1 VDDPI
6 ATALRHAQRELR
18 TVVAK
23 NKARKARLASIARD
37 RLGYQEY
44 LDLRDSIDKNIWS
57 TYTKLQRKDLPK
69 LGKKK
74 KKVADAN
81 GNASGSVPPSVTAV
95 PAPSPAAV
103 GFIVDDECRL
113 SLSESLKQ
121 LMETRRQWVDVVGG
135 VFEEKQRENPG
146 RIWGLPKK
154 SIYEGIEEEVKR
166 EVERSMLVDPSTDFD
181 PRTNDNNNGK
191 GTARGGEMDVG

>member
-23 NKARKARLASIARD
+23 NKARKAQLASIARD

-57 TYTKLQRKDLPK
+57 TYTKLQKKDLPK

-81 GNASGSVPPSVTAV
+81 GNASGSVPPNGTAV

-103 GFIVDDECRL
+103 GFIVDDECKL

-181 PRTNDNNNGK
+181 PRTNDNHNGK